1 MARFNKGLYGSR
13 SARNRNRT
21 GAIAFGLLAVVAGL
35 ALVLMGNAGGW
46 AAVGI
51 GGVAIAVVVLLPLVF
66 GGHSRR

>member
-1 MARFNKGLYGSR
+1 V
-13 SARNRNRT
+13 
-21 GAIAFGLLAVVAGL
+21 IAFGLLAVVAGL